1 MVNSFKYRSVA
12 VLLAGIFAVF
22 SIGIPVV
29 LASCP
34 MMQKSMKPSCCPQQS
49 DNKNP
54 VLKKQRDYSCC
65 KTVIAADRNKTEFL
79 QTQSVITTQ
88 LLNYS
93 TSPILYA
100 SNIFESTTCK
110 KLILNDTHS
119 PPFIEDIP
127 IFNSSL
133 LI

>member
-12 VLLAGIFAVF
+12 LVLVGIFVVF
-22 SIGIPVV
+22 NVGIPVV
-29 LASCP
+29 IASCP
-34 MMQKSMKPSCCPQQS
+34 MMQKSMRSSCCPQQS
-49 DNKNP
+49 DSKNTVVNKY
-54 VLKKQRDYSCC
+54 RDYSCC

-79 QTQSVITTQ
+79 QTQNDAVTQ
-88 LLNYS
+88 LHNYS
-93 TSPILYA
+93 TTPFLYV
-100 SNIFESTTCK
+100 SNILESLSFT

-119 PPFIEDIP
+119 PPLFEDIP